1 MSMNDQ
7 HVKDN
12 SDTTQEVK
20 DHILLWEHRTGLLSL
35 EAESNFLEEITV

>member
-12 SDTTQEVK
+12 SDTTQEMK
-20 DHILLWEHRTGLLSL
+20 DHMLLWEHRTGSLSS
-35 EAESNFLEEITV
+35 EVESNFLEEITV